1 MEVCKMHPVDREK
14 CPNCGKA
21 VSLSAPWH
29 FCSALPAVVKS
40 ESEPESEKEKWPVT
54 KTVLNPVS

>member
-1 MEVCKMHPVDREK
+1 MHPVDREK